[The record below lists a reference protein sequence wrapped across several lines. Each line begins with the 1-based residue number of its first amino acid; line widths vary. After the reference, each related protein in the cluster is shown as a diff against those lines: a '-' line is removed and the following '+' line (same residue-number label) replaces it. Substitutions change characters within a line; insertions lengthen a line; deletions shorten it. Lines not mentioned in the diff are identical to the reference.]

1 MKSPYD
7 YTIYIDESCHLENDG
22 QPLMCIGYTK
32 IASKNYQA
40 YKDSLKKLK
49 LKYKSPTE
57 IKWNKLSHSRID
69 LYKSLIDFFFENDI
83 QFRAILVK
91 NKNQLDHEKYNR
103 GDHNAFYYTLVY
115 LLLRNP
121 YVNYIESP
129 HKVILDIKDTRGK
142 ERLNKLDL
150 RLNQEYQNKYNRESP
165 FNFFQHIRSDENEF
179 LQLADFFIGAITY
192 KARKLHKNVGASEVK
207 KEIVSYLEKRSGYL
221 LNDGTPPFE
230 EKFNI
235 FDFQIQTKE

>member
-1 MKSPYD
+1 MEINNEHI
-7 YTIYIDESCHLENDG
+7 IYIDESCHLENDK

-32 IASKNYQA
+32 IPAIRYEE
-40 YKDSLKKLK
+40 YKEAIKAIK

-57 IKWNKLSHSRID
+57 IKWNKLSYSRLD
-69 LYKSLIDFFFENDI
+69 LYKALIDFFFDNEI

-91 NKNQLDHEKYNR
+91 NKHQLNHEKYNK
-103 GDHNAFYYTLVY
+103 GDHNSFYYTLVF

-121 YVNYIESP
+121 WVNLTNSP

-142 ERLNKLDL
+142 ERLKMLVQ
-150 RLNQEYQNKYNRESP
+150 RLTDEYQKRYNRDSP
-165 FNFFQHIRSDENEF
+165 FNFFQHIRSDESEF

-192 KARKLHKNVGASEVK
+192 KSRKMHRKENASKVK
-207 KEIVSYLEKRSGYL
+207 VEIIKYIEEKSGYVL
-221 LNDGTPPFE
+221 HDGTDPRE

-235 FDFQIQTKE
+235 FDFRIQTKH